1 MNEKKENLNITFTFQ
16 KDISEEL
23 EDSLWFQLF
32 EILEI
37 WQKQITGEVIL
48 K

>member
-1 MNEKKENLNITFTFQ
+1 MKKKENLNITFTFQ
-16 KDISEEL
+16 NDISEEL

-32 EILEI
+32 ELLEI